1 MIIKSFI
8 YLFRSISLEIFLFI
22 YKYCGAA
29 VSYLGIE
36 DTAGSG
42 ELLFGPSLGRA
53 NTASHLFLDLLSGPT
68 PSWSAYVYV
77 SFAGSLQLRQLCLT
91 PFAAVQGYI
100 WYALHAFPKFL
111 YLLLFFPVL
120 EYFFTKAV
128 PEFSICNC
136 FLTVLIL
143 RRYGAQIK
151 TLG

>member
-1 MIIKSFI
+1 M
-8 YLFRSISLEIFLFI
+8 
-22 YKYCGAA
+22 
-29 VSYLGIE
+29 GIE

-128 PEFSICNC
+128 PELFFDRSD
-136 FLTVLIL
+136 F
-143 RRYGAQIK
+143 K
-151 TLG
+151 TLWRPNQNFGIGLIFSFI